1 MPHAGHKQMAE
12 LKPAQISNKHVLALT
27 TSGDATAGDI
37 VKLAKMAR
45 AKVYEKFGVK
55 LEAEV
60 QLVGLDL
67 N

>member
-1 MPHAGHKQMAE
+1 
-12 LKPAQISNKHVLALT
+12 LALT
-27 TSGDATAGDI
+27 NSGDATAGDI
-37 VKLAKMAR
+37 VELAKMAR
-45 AKVYEKFGVK
+45 AKVFEKFGVK